1 MSLEWHLVQPPPGT
15 GGEMDAPAHSP
26 APPQGR
32 RRTPVLSIW
41 SADGRED
48 LMEKSG
54 EEGSILTQLIPRKV
68 SF

>member
-1 MSLEWHLVQPPPGT
+1 
-15 GGEMDAPAHSP
+15 MDAPAHSP

-41 SADGRED
+41 GADGRED